1 MWTSQVRETLQP
13 LRSGLHVRSVSCAFG
28 HDAFLSPGVRR
39 CIGCQVA
46 GPSEP
51 LNMSKVLVV
60 GVAVIHPVRGRGV
73 VTAVNHQ
80 SERHKPYW
88 ISFENGEVHNYN
100 ESSAQKL
107 RIASTAAAA
116 ERYVPGACDPSL
128 RTSVSRAGPACR
140 ESPVHMHHGAI
151 TTACH
156 YRRAQSSGFIV
167 SSPSE
172 IASALPMDSGK
183 VRNAI
188 PNRRRVLQRTRP
200 GRSAVGTRIGVQLRQ
215 MYAEVLLPLICD
227 ESMLYA

>member
-1 MWTSQVRETLQP
+1 MSATARNKSQMWTSQVRETLQP

-28 HDAFLSPGVRR
+28 HDAFLSPGVRI

-128 RTSVSRAGPACR
+128 RTSASLARSSLSRISGAYAPRCDHNGL
-140 ESPVHMHHGAI
+140 SPSQGAI
-151 TTACH
+151 VGPHSVQSIRGCVGAPYGQWKGSQCH
-156 YRRAQSSGFIV
+156 RQSTPIRFATDSSGT
-167 SSPSE
+167 E
-172 IASALPMDSGK
+172 CG
-183 VRNAI
+183 
-188 PNRRRVLQRTRP
+188 
-200 GRSAVGTRIGVQLRQ
+200 
-215 MYAEVLLPLICD
+215 
-227 ESMLYA
+227 